1 MRVTNNML
9 TTTVLRNLNRNLKRL
24 NTYMEQLSSGKTV
37 NRPSDNP
44 VYVSRIMRLQ
54 SMIKNRE
61 KYQQNMEDAQ
71 GFVDMSET
79 ALGNLSDILNRTR
92 ELTVY
97 GANGTLSEEDRKTL
111 AAEVDELINEV
122 IEIANSSY
130 EGRYIF
136 AGHKT
141 TEAPF
146 VRLGALTSAFI
157 SSGSF
162 ADGMYTLT
170 FESGGMAVL
179 KDSQGNT
186 IASLAYNNLTGE
198 TLTFNDGAGNQL
210 SIVKD
215 ASDVAGYTFS
225 IRIEGSNVLASE
237 VAYRGDSGYLE
248 WEVAQGVTMSVNLPG
263 DQVFLKG
270 GVFLALERVLK
281 ALKDNNAQELSGSA
295 LQKLDQASEGIL
307 SSRAV
312 LGAKSNRLSVSIE
325 RASQF
330 SLSLTEILSKIEDV
344 DLAAASMEFS
354 TAENVYRAALQTG
367 TQVLLP
373 TLLDYLR

>member
-54 SMIKNRE
+54 SMIKNQE

-97 GANGTLSEEDRKTL
+97 GANGTLSEEDRETL

-122 IEIANSSY
+122 VEVANSSY
-130 EGRYIF
+130 EGRYVF
-136 AGHKT
+136 GGHKT
-141 TEAPF
+141 TKAPF
-146 VRLGALTSAFI
+146 VRIGAITSATV
-157 SSGSF
+157 SGSIS
-162 ADGMYTLT
+162 GVYTLT
-170 FESGGMAVL
+170 FRVDGTAVL
-179 KDSQGNT
+179 RDSQNNVVAT
-186 IASLAYNNLTGE
+186 AVYNNNTAE
-198 TLTFNDGAGNQL
+198 TLVFNVAGSQL
-210 SIVKD
+210 SVEKD
-215 ASDVAGYTFS
+215 ALDIAGYMFS
-225 IRIEGSNVLASE
+225 LEIENSNALASE

-263 DQVFLKG
+263 DQVFLRG
-270 GVFLALERVLK
+270 GVFLALEKVLK
-281 ALKDNNAQELSGSA
+281 ALRDNNAQELSGSA

-312 LGAKSNRLSVSIE
+312 LGAKSNRLAVSIE

-354 TAENVYRAALQTG
+354 TAENVYRAALFTG

-373 TLLDYLR
+373 TLLDYLG